1 MLGTMAIMVEDI
13 KLVMHTQYIK
23 WPCHPSWGE
32 SALFTIGN
40 GKPREAYDEGSQK
53 HSLKVD

>member
-1 MLGTMAIMVEDI
+1 MLATMAIMVEDI
-13 KLVMHTQYIK
+13 RLVMHTQYIK
-23 WPCHPSWGE
+23 GPCQPTWGE
-32 SALFTIGN
+32 PVLCSIGN